1 MANNIGEIFKTNL
14 KFYRHKQ
21 GYTQEQLS
29 EICDISTDYLSQM
42 ERGKT
47 TPSFKKL
54 ELLAKALKI
63 EVYQLFML
71 LS

>member
-1 MANNIGEIFKTNL
+1 MANNIGEIFKNNL
-14 KFYRHKQ
+14 KFYRNKQ
-21 GYTQEQLS
+21 GFTQEQLS
-29 EICDISTDYLSQM
+29 EVCDISTDYLSQM
-42 ERGKT
+42 ERGKR

-71 LS
+71 HS